1 VAELGRR
8 AGVADRRACSRV
20 PHPRDPRGIGVNER
34 ESERP
39 GTYAL
44 DRQGPQIWVAPTADD
59 SDGWIARMR
68 AIAIE
73 SGAFVVAVPQFIPRA
88 AFPEDFPVDLP
99 DL

>member
-1 VAELGRR
+1 
-8 AGVADRRACSRV
+8 
-20 PHPRDPRGIGVNER
+20 
-34 ESERP
+34 
-39 GTYAL
+39 
-44 DRQGPQIWVAPTADD
+44 VAPTADD